1 MTLTLSDGLAIV
13 LVGLS
18 QALGHW
24 IPWHLVPALVDER
37 RQLLRPFAYVYGC
50 LWIWLG
56 FLVYALSHP
65 TIWPALWFLALL
77 IVAAGLGTMA
87 PRAIHEIGEA
97 RRLRADRRDLERTLG
112 QTDET

>member
-37 RQLLRPFAYVYGC
+37 RQLLRLHMDQCSADGIERATQ
-50 LWIWLG
+50 L
-56 FLVYALSHP
+56 LSHLGIVKP
-65 TIWPALWFLALL
+65 RLL
-77 IVAAGLGTMA
+77 QSSQHL
-87 PRAIHEIGEA
+87 RH
-97 RRLRADRRDLERTLG
+97 RLTLG
-112 QTDET
+112 GPHMPIDGSLAPFKSLLSLQQAV